1 MALTHDQFFM
11 LSVALLFVAIAIA
24 EFLGSKGS
32 KTIDI
37 IVGVLAFLLFAWI
50 MISYLHF

>member
-1 MALTHDQFFM
+1 MDKSMFLMIALAMVFI
-11 LSVALLFVAIAIA
+11 AIAVA